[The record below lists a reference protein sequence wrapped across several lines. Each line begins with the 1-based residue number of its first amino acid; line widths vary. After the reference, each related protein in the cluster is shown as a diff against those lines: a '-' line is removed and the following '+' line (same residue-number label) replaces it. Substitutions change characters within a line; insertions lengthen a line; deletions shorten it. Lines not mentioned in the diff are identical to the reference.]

1 MWPNSMHHRG
11 PVPRRSVKPALAA
24 ALPLAMLFA
33 ACSPNMRDQPKYK
46 PLAESKLFTD
56 GRAAQPALPGTV
68 ARGHLKEDR
77 RFFTGK
83 VEAGLAGTVPLPVDR
98 ALLARGRERFGIF
111 CTPCH
116 GLVGDGNGMV
126 IQRGFRQPP
135 SFHIERLREAPDGHY
150 FDVMTAGYGAMASYA
165 SRIPPRDRWAITAYI
180 RALQLSQ
187 NARLEDVPAEQRS
200 RLLEKAK

>member
-1 MWPNSMHHRG
+1 MVAGR
-11 PVPRRSVKPALAA
+11 PVRLTVAA
-24 ALPLAMLFA
+24 ALPLVLISAG
-33 ACSPNMRDQPKYK
+33 CSPNMRDQPKYK
-46 PLAESKLFTD
+46 SLAESKLFND

-68 ARGHLKEDR
+68 ARGHLKTDR

-83 VEAGLAGTVPLPVDR
+83 AEAGLVGTVPLPVDR

-126 IQRGFRQPP
+126 VQRGLRQPP

-187 NARLEDVPAEQRS
+187 NAKLEDVPAEQRS
-200 RLLEKAK
+200 RLLGKTQ